1 MFDPEKIK
9 DIFDKTYETGSLIVK
24 PATDEEIERCNK
36 DLEEIS
42 GGAGED
48 YIASIK
54 PGAKKKEGADS
65 SVTLSLPEDYAEFL
79 KIANGYAWNGFE
91 FFGTYQVTV
100 KQSGYTLS
108 DIVGVNQNYRE
119 RKFGLK
125 NKIVL
130 GEFDDDL
137 YAYDFESSKYLVMDQ
152 VTLTPFDEY
161 DSFDE
166 LFAGTVGAYA
176 FYDDED
182 SDDEFEDED
191 IIEDDG
197 NADQ

>member
-24 PATDEEIERCNK
+24 PATDEEIERCNN

-48 YIASIK
+48 FIASIK

-125 NKIVL
+125 DMIVL

-152 VTLTPFDEY
+152 ITLTPFDEY

-166 LFAGTVGAYA
+166 LFTGTVGAYA